1 MKMIARTCLLAVAA
15 LIAAVSARAQ
25 EALVLTIDAA
35 IERGLAEAPRL
46 AEARSREAAAD
57 AAIAAR
63 LSLGRPVITTSSGYL
78 RTNHV
83 DEFGV
88 SQASGATV
96 IIFPDV
102 PDNYRARAE
111 LAVPL
116 YTSGRVGEQVASAEA
131 TRRATGADGRTIA
144 ADVKL
149 EIIGAYYRL
158 LTARERVRVL
168 ERALERSDANLETV
182 RARVDSG
189 VLPPNDVLSAEAQR
203 ARQNVQLI
211 QARNDAAF
219 GEADLA
225 RLVRTEPGRPIVLAT
240 TVDQPLSDAVT
251 TAALPIAELL
261 SRARQSRP
269 ERQAMIE
276 RQVSLRATAD
286 AAQSAVRPQVS
297 AVVAVEPS
305 RPNPRFVPRR
315 DVWNTGWD
323 LGVNATWTLFD
334 GGRARAE
341 QAGAVA
347 EADALQHRIDD
358 FDATLGV
365 ELRQRL
371 LDLASTRAALE
382 ASGQAVAAAAE
393 ARRVLGER
401 FLVGVATNTEV
412 LDADVAWLEA
422 ELEHT
427 RLQASLRLS
436 EARLVRTAG
445 NP

>member
-1 MKMIARTCLLAVAA
+1 MKMIAKTCLTVVVALMAPVPLLA
-15 LIAAVSARAQ
+15 Q
-25 EALVLTIDAA
+25 DALVLTIDAA

-57 AAIAAR
+57 AAVVARAA
-63 LSLGRPVITTSSGYL
+63 LGRPAVAASSGYL

-88 SQASGATV
+88 GQPGGGTL

-111 LAVPL
+111 LSLPI

-131 TRRATGADGRTIA
+131 TRRAVGADSRTVS
-144 ADVKL
+144 ADLKL
-149 EIIGAYYRL
+149 EIVAAYYRL

-211 QARNDAAF
+211 QARNDAVF

-225 RLVRTEPGRPIVLAT
+225 RLVGAEAGRPLVLAT
-240 TVDQPLSDAVT
+240 AADQPLTQAVT
-251 TAALPIAELL
+251 MATLPVADIL

-269 ERQAMIE
+269 ERQAMTE
-276 RQVSLRATAD
+276 RQTSFRATAD

-297 AVVAVEPS
+297 ALVAVEPA
-305 RPNPRFVPRR
+305 RPHSRFVPRR

-358 FDATLGV
+358 FDATLAV

-371 LDLASTRAALE
+371 LDLASGRAALE
-382 ASGQAVAAAAE
+382 ASDQAVTAAAE

-445 NP
+445 DK

>member
-1 MKMIARTCLLAVAA
+1 MAAVA
-15 LIAAVSARAQ
+15 LITTASARAQ
-25 EALVLTIDAA
+25 DALVLTIDAA
-35 IERGLAEAPRL
+35 IDRGLADAPRL
-46 AEARSREAAAD
+46 AETRSREAAA
-57 AAIAAR
+57 AAAVAAR
-63 LSLGRPVITTSSGYL
+63 TALGRPVITAASGFL

-88 SQASGATV
+88 GQPSGATV

-102 PDNYRARAE
+102 PNNYRARAE
-111 LAVPL
+111 LAVPI

-131 TRRATGADGRTIA
+131 NRRAAGADRRTA
-144 ADVKL
+144 SADVRL
-149 EIIGAYYRL
+149 EIIAAYYRL
-158 LTARERVRVL
+158 LTAREQVRVL

-211 QARNDAAF
+211 QARNGAAF

-225 RLVRTEPGRPIVLAT
+225 RLVGAEPGRAIVLAT
-240 TVDQPLSDAVT
+240 PADQPLAE
-251 TAALPIAELL
+251 AATVAGLPMTELL
-261 SRARQSRP
+261 NRARQARP
-269 ERQAMIE
+269 ERQAMAE
-276 RQVSLRATAD
+276 RQASFRATAE
-286 AAQSAVRPQVS
+286 AAQSAVQPQVS
-297 AVVAVEPS
+297 AVVAVEPA
-305 RPNPRFVPRR
+305 RPNARFVPRR

-341 QAGAVA
+341 RAGAVA
-347 EADALQHRIDD
+347 EADALQYRIDD
-358 FDATLGV
+358 FDATLAV

-371 LDLASTRAALE
+371 LDLASVQAALE
-382 ASGQAVAAAAE
+382 ASGQAVAAATE

-427 RLQASLRLS
+427 RLQASLRLT

-445 NP
+445 DK

>member
-1 MKMIARTCLLAVAA
+1 
-15 LIAAVSARAQ
+15 
-25 EALVLTIDAA
+25 
-35 IERGLAEAPRL
+35 
-46 AEARSREAAAD
+46 
-57 AAIAAR
+57 
-63 LSLGRPVITTSSGYL
+63 
-78 RTNHV
+78 
-83 DEFGV
+83 
-88 SQASGATV
+88 
-96 IIFPDV
+96 
-102 PDNYRARAE
+102 
-111 LAVPL
+111 
-116 YTSGRVGEQVASAEA
+116 
-131 TRRATGADGRTIA
+131 
-144 ADVKL
+144 
-149 EIIGAYYRL
+149 
-158 LTARERVRVL
+158 
-168 ERALERSDANLETV
+168 
-182 RARVDSG
+182 
-189 VLPPNDVLSAEAQR
+189 
-203 ARQNVQLI
+203 
-211 QARNDAAF
+211 
-219 GEADLA
+219 
-225 RLVRTEPGRPIVLAT
+225 
-240 TVDQPLSDAVT
+240 VT

-261 SRARQSRP
+261 GRARQSRP
-269 ERQAMIE
+269 ERQAMTE

-371 LDLASTRAALE
+371 LDLASTQAALE
-382 ASGQAVAAAAE
+382 ASGQALAAAAE

-422 ELEHT
+422 ELERT

>member
-1 MKMIARTCLLAVAA
+1 MNMIARTCLLAVAA

-261 SRARQSRP
+261 GRARQSRP
-269 ERQAMIE
+269 ERQAMTE

>member
-1 MKMIARTCLLAVAA
+1 MNMIARTCLLAVAA
-15 LIAAVSARAQ
+15 LIVAVSARAQ

-240 TVDQPLSDAVT
+240 TADQPLPDAVT

-261 SRARQSRP
+261 GRARQSRP
-269 ERQAMIE
+269 ERQAMTE

-371 LDLASTRAALE
+371 LDLASTQAALE
-382 ASGQAVAAAAE
+382 ASGQALAAAAE

-422 ELEHT
+422 ELERT